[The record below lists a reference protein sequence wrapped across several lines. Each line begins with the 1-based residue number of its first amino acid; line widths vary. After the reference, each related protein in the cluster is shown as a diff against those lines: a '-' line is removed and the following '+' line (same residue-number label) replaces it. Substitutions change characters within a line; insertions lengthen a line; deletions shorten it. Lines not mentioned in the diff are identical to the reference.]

1 MIEIDPQ
8 KYLEL
13 ELLASIAM
21 TADNSILILNNEG
34 TIQWTNSGFERL
46 YGYSMKEFLDLGIS
60 NSNFIKVVNETDR
73 NFFKKNPSLS
83 FSRSILTKNGDHKWI
98 QSTLT
103 PVKNN
108 QGEIVRYIVIEFDIT
123 HQKEV
128 EEEMVQRWENTQTLT
143 EHLELTKVYVEE
155 QIAELNE
162 QKKALE
168 IAKDKTDEVLNKVL
182 PYEVA
187 IQLKKKGYASPRNY
201 TKVSLVHLNIRNF
214 FYLADTLPIE
224 ELIEQLNEMLVQFD
238 GILENHF
245 IEKIKT
251 VGGAYLG
258 AGGVPLRN
266 KSNPIDA
273 VLAAF
278 EIEQVILDTNNSRK
292 QNDLPIFEIGIGI
305 HTGKVIAGVV
315 GKNKLSYDIWGDT
328 VNIASSIESNTPLH
342 KLYIS
347 EQTFSNIT
355 EFFVCEPRK
364 EIKLSSNEEILLY
377 EVLRIKDVYAIDPLG
392 KKPNL
397 CFLKILSKL

>member
-1 MIEIDPQ
+1 
-8 KYLEL
+8 
-13 ELLASIAM
+13 
-21 TADNSILILNNEG
+21 
-34 TIQWTNSGFERL
+34 L
-46 YGYSMKEFLDLGIS
+46 YGYSMTEYANMNKS
-60 NSNFIKVVNETDR
+60 NSNFIKIVNETDR

-83 FSRSILTKNGDHKWI
+83 FSRSIFTKKGEQKWI
-98 QSTLT
+98 QSTLS
-103 PVKNN
+103 PVKNS
-108 QGEIVRYIVIEFDIT
+108 QDEILRYIVIEFDIT

-143 EHLELTKVYVEE
+143 EHLEIAKDYVEE
-155 QIAELNE
+155 QIIELNE

-214 FYLADTLPIE
+214 FYLADNLPIE
-224 ELIEQLNEMLVQFD
+224 ELVEQLNEMLVKFD
-238 GILENHF
+238 TILENHF

-273 VLAAF
+273 VLAA
-278 EIEQVILDTNNSRK
+278 IEMQQVIIETNNSRQ
-292 QNDLPIFEIGIGI
+292 QNRIPLFETGIGI

-328 VNIASSIESNTPLH
+328 VNIASSIELNTPLN

-347 EQTFSNIT
+347 ELTFSLIS
-355 EFFVCEPRK
+355 EFFDCEPRK
-364 EIKLSSNEEILLY
+364 KINLSSNEDILLY
-377 EVLRIKDVYAIDPLG
+377 EVMRIKDLYALDPEG